1 MVSRRSFLA
10 ASAAYGLTA
19 GLAALGAGAARAEPI
34 LTEDGYYREPWFL
47 ESFLELA
54 DDLSA
59 ASQKGKRLAIIWELR
74 GCPYCKETHLVNFA
88 KPDISQYIQQHFEIL
103 QLNIIGSRE
112 VTDFDGEKL
121 TEKRLAQKYDVRYTP
136 TIQFFHDSVL
146 GLKDKKPRERE
157 ITRVQGY
164 LQPPNFLATFR
175 FVAERAYEQRSLRDY
190 LRSN

>member
-10 ASAAYGLTA
+10 GSAAYGL
-19 GLAALGAGAARAEPI
+19 AAPRTGAAQAEPV

-59 ASQKGKRLAIIWELR
+59 ASQKGKRLAVMWELR

-103 QLNIIGSRE
+103 QLNIIG
-112 VTDFDGEKL
+112 
-121 TEKRLAQKYDVRYTP
+121 
-136 TIQFFHDSVL
+136 
-146 GLKDKKPRERE
+146 
-157 ITRVQGY
+157 
-164 LQPPNFLATFR
+164 
-175 FVAERAYEQRSLRDY
+175 
-190 LRSN
+190 